1 MADERLDVV
10 ILGGGTAG
18 WMAAAALSK
27 YYGNLARIRLVES
40 DRIGTVGVGEA
51 TIPQI
56 KILNEALGIDENEF
70 LAETGGSFKL
80 GIEFINWRKRGEAY
94 LHSFGQIGYPLA
106 QVPFQHHW
114 FRHKAGGG
122 TAALWDHC
130 LNAVVAKQ
138 NKFGQ
143 MQRVGSSPLPGI
155 VYAYHFDAS
164 RYALF
169 LRRYAE
175 ARGVER
181 IEGEVTGY
189 DLDGGSG
196 DVTALTLEGG
206 PSIAGDL
213 FIDCSGFRALLIGDA
228 VGTDYQDWTH
238 WLPCDRAMPVPS
250 SNSGAPLRP
259 YTQSIAHDA
268 GWQWRIPLQHRTG
281 NGHVYSSAF
290 IDDQT
295 AMDTLLANIEG
306 EALAEPRM
314 LKFTTGRREVFWNR
328 NVVAIGLSSGFLEP
342 LESTSIHLIQSAV
355 SRLVDIFPRKHI
367 HDADRDEYNR
377 QMTLEFERVRD
388 FIILHYH
395 ANEREDSE
403 FWRACRAMDVP
414 DTLKAKMEFFKAS
427 GRLYTREEDLFDD
440 VNWLQVL
447 VGQGVLPEGYHPL
460 ADTLQPAQLEEFLAN
475 VRSIIGQAAATLP
488 SHEDYIRRHCAA
500 RATS

>member
-1 MADERLDVV
+1 
-10 ILGGGTAG
+10 
-18 WMAAAALSK
+18 
-27 YYGNLARIRLVES
+27 
-40 DRIGTVGVGEA
+40 
-51 TIPQI
+51 
-56 KILNEALGIDENEF
+56 
-70 LAETGGSFKL
+70 
-80 GIEFINWRKRGEAY
+80 
-94 LHSFGQIGYPLA
+94 
-106 QVPFQHHW
+106 
-114 FRHKAGGG
+114 
-122 TAALWDHC
+122 
-130 LNAVVAKQ
+130 
-138 NKFGQ
+138 
-143 MQRVGSSPLPGI
+143 
-155 VYAYHFDAS
+155 
-164 RYALF
+164 
-169 LRRYAE
+169 
-175 ARGVER
+175 
-181 IEGEVTGY
+181 
-189 DLDGGSG
+189 
-196 DVTALTLEGG
+196 
-206 PSIAGDL
+206 
-213 FIDCSGFRALLIGDA
+213 
-228 VGTDYQDWTH
+228 
-238 WLPCDRAMPVPS
+238 
-250 SNSGAPLRP
+250 
-259 YTQSIAHDA
+259 
-268 GWQWRIPLQHRTG
+268 
-281 NGHVYSSAF
+281 
-290 IDDQT
+290 
-295 AMDTLLANIEG
+295 MDTLLANIEG

-355 SRLVDIFPRKHI
+355 SRLVDIFPRKQI